1 MISGAGCV
9 SLPRLGETGGPEPG
23 DRVDD
28 EFEGLDPRD
37 GVDEIEDIR
46 GYLAW
51 LRRGRIFPRG
61 SS

>member
-1 MISGAGCV
+1 M

-28 EFEGLDPRD
+28 EFEELDPRD

-51 LRRGRIFPRG
+51 LRRGRIFQRG